1 MTTLEAIVMKEHDKD
16 KKYPHNIFSIDWIKK
31 TCWKEIVN
39 LAGYEVTTLI
49 EAVEASDNSISGM
62 LQQEVQC
69 GYQSHMALFP
79 LLKTARVASGE
90 NSLAPMLYLYLLT
103 WLYGVASS
111 HKVFRRKYLLTSQV
125 AELWKIREHKF
136 KHYSILTE
144 MRALLLNSSVIL
156 VIKGLGGKFGGLS
169 F

>member
-1 MTTLEAIVMKEHDKD
+1 LLSAIGCQADYDDFRSNSDERARQRQNILTIL
-16 KKYPHNIFSIDWIKK
+16 KYFSIDWIKK

-62 LQQEVQC
+62 LLATGEFVQC

-90 NSLAPMLYLYLLT
+90 NSLSSDALSVSSNLLT
-103 WLYGVASS
+103 GSMAYLS
-111 HKVFRRKYLLTSQV
+111 HKVFQKRNTC
-125 AELWKIREHKF
+125 
-136 KHYSILTE
+136 
-144 MRALLLNSSVIL
+144 
-156 VIKGLGGKFGGLS
+156 
-169 F
+169 

>member
-1 MTTLEAIVMKEHDKD
+1 LLSAIGCQADYDDTFSNSDERAKTKNILTIL
-16 KKYPHNIFSIDWIKK
+16 KYFSIDWIKK

-62 LQQEVQC
+62 LLATGEFVQC

-90 NSLAPMLYLYLLT
+90 NSL
-103 WLYGVASS
+103 SRC
-111 HKVFRRKYLLTSQV
+111 F
-125 AELWKIREHKF
+125 ICIF
-136 KHYSILTE
+136 
-144 MRALLLNSSVIL
+144 
-156 VIKGLGGKFGGLS
+156 
-169 F
+169 

>member
-1 MTTLEAIVMKEHDKD
+1 MECNFLKKSGRICRIILFGLLSAIGCQADYDDTFEAIVMKEHDKD
-16 KKYPHNIFSIDWIKK
+16 KNILTILKYFSIDWIKK

-62 LQQEVQC
+62 LLATGEFVQC

-90 NSLAPMLYLYLLT
+90 N
-103 WLYGVASS
+103 
-111 HKVFRRKYLLTSQV
+111 F
-125 AELWKIREHKF
+125 
-136 KHYSILTE
+136 
-144 MRALLLNSSVIL
+144 
-156 VIKGLGGKFGGLS
+156 
-169 F
+169 